1 MHAEAVAVAV
11 ASATSEMNASAVMN
25 DEMLLPMH
33 AQPSSAVAIAETCAA
48 TVVLAKAS
56 EETET
61 EAQRNASS
69 SSDVHSTIAVAVAC
83 IHIVPCLGSL
93 GPLVAHGS
101 NKQDVHSLWTAS
113 MQTQALPG
121 RQHTARSI
129 QLVSVECRG
138 PA

>member
-33 AQPSSAVAIAETCAA
+33 AQPSSAVAMAETCAA

-56 EETET
+56 EDTEM

-83 IHIVPCLGSL
+83 THGIPCLGHW
-93 GPLVAHGS
+93 GPRVAHGS
-101 NKQDVHSLWTAS
+101 NKQDAHALWTMS
-113 MQTQALPG
+113 M
-121 RQHTARSI
+121 
-129 QLVSVECRG
+129 
-138 PA
+138 